1 MDRALARQAARGLAA
16 ARVALGVVAYVAP
29 GVPARPWIGDAAART
44 TAATVLARALG
55 ARDLGLGAGLLLAA
69 RHGAPIR
76 GWTEAGALADL
87 GDLVATLLSFRDL
100 PRGGRWLI
108 LAVTAGAVAGGG
120 LIASDVD

>member
-1 MDRALARQAARGLAA
+1 MDRALAQQAARGLAA
-16 ARVALGVVAYVAP
+16 ARVALGVVAYAAP
-29 GVPARPWIGDAAART
+29 TVPARPWIGDAASRT

-76 GWTEAGALADL
+76 GWAEAGALADL